1 MTKEACENENN
12 VKFMENGIEYIR
24 NCRNI
29 WFREFWAQHH
39 KCSFNDTAKVR
50 CTGKEKS
57 TSYEQE
63 GLVPFVGKNFI
74 LFLKVRKFRQLLI

>member
-1 MTKEACENENN
+1 MTKEACPNENN
-12 VKFMENGIEYIR
+12 VKFKDNGTEYIR

-39 KCSFNDTAKVR
+39 KCSFNESEIYREGKVK
-50 CTGKEKS
+50 CTGKEQS

-63 GLVPFVGKNFI
+63 GLVPFVGK
-74 LFLKVRKFRQLLI
+74 